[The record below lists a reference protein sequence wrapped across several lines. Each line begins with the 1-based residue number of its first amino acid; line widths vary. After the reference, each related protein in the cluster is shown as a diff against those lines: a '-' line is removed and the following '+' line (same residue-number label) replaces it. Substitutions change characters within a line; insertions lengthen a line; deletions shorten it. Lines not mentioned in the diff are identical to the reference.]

1 MSTIKVNNL
10 ESATGGGVAAKI
22 ASVNGGGIGTK
33 NLVING
39 AMQIAQRATSQASI
53 TSSGYYTVDRYR
65 IFLTTGQVTTSQSTD
80 VPTGEG
86 FTNSFKVD
94 VTSAASMGVNDL
106 LGVQQRIEAQNLQML
121 NYGTSGA
128 KTITLSFFVKSNKTG
143 TYCVALEKPDNT
155 RYDFVSEYTI
165 SSANTW
171 EKKTITIAPDSNIQA
186 SAGAINDD
194 NGIGFGLKFML
205 ATGSDRDNATN
216 NTWNTGGG
224 TVLSTSNQVNLLDS
238 TSNEWYVTGVQLEL
252 GAVATPFEH
261 RSFGQELALCQRY
274 TCKWWNHGETTNNHS
289 RFPPGYYTTTSQGVF
304 FMIHPVAMRATDGRS
319 LTHNISNIESFTGG
333 GASNN
338 LSIMGDG
345 SSNMITPILVSSLSS
360 VTANAIY
367 ACRIANAQT
376 NWYLIVSAEL

>member
-33 NLVING
+33 NLIING
-39 AMQIAQRATSQASI
+39 GMQIAQKASSQASI
-53 TSSGYYTVDRYR
+53 TSSGYFNVDRFR
-65 IFLTTGQVTTSQSTD
+65 TALNTGQVTTSQSTD

-94 VTSAASMGVNDL
+94 VTGADTSLSGTNFL
-106 LGVQQRIEAQNLQML
+106 HIQQPIEGQNLQSL

-143 TYCVALEKPDNT
+143 IYCISLEKTDNT
-155 RYDFVSEYTI
+155 RYDFVAEYTI

-186 SAGAINDD
+186 SAGAIDND
-194 NGIGFGLKFML
+194 NGKGFNRKFCL
-205 ATGSDRDNATN
+205 AAGGDRDNGVN
-216 NTWNTGGG
+216 NTWNAG
-224 TVLSTSNQVNLLDS
+224 TNHSTSNQVNLLDS

-261 RSFGQELALCQRY
+261 RPFAHELALCQRY

-304 FMIHPVAMRATDGRS
+304 FMIHPVPMRATDGRS
-319 LTHNISNIESFTGG
+319 LTHNIGNIESFTGG

-367 ACRIANAQT
+367 ACRIAQAQT